1 MYTILQV
8 TLVFTVLFGGLYIR
22 KWYAKGGRVVPHR
35 GALVPE
41 NFWKTCPPAAEGSAD
56 RPLVVWIAD
65 TWMPTNTY
73 PYELSRFLVR
83 AAGWSVVI
91 LLPETAAATY
101 DDMPLIA
108 FHQRAL
114 VELAVRKAHC
124 ILTVGRKVFTVAKDT
139 ATNARKRLYRV
150 IDGPTDEP
158 ADPYTPEFTPA
169 AWLRPTA
176 LVVHPPFY
184 PRQYH
189 THTDRTCITLIGCG
203 PHQGPKEFY
212 ALARQFPTYSFM
224 AVEGLG
230 EQLAP
235 PKLLN
240 LRAVKAPGDLRGVYS
255 QTGIL
260 VILGTSENFPRRA
273 LEAAA
278 SGIPTVGI
286 SSAGLQEVLGDAGIF
301 CEGVPE
307 IAETIR
313 ELREDPVAYKA
324 ASKAATKRAAAA
336 YNSTEE
342 LEAFRNYILDL
353 Q

>member
-8 TLVFTVLFGGLYIR
+8 TLVFTILFGGLYIR

-41 NFWKTCPPAAEGSAD
+41 DFWKSCQPAAEGSAD

-108 FHQRAL
+108 FGQRAL
-114 VELAVRKAHC
+114 VELAIRKAHC
-124 ILTVGRKVFTVAKDT
+124 ILTVGRKVFTVAKET

-158 ADPYTPEFTPA
+158 PDPSIPEITPA

-176 LVVHPPFY
+176 LVVHLPFY
-184 PRQYH
+184 SKLYQ
-189 THTDRTCITLIGCG
+189 THTDQKFITLIGCE
-203 PHQGPKEFY
+203 PKQMPKEFY
-212 ALARQFPTYSFM
+212 ALARQFPNYSFM

-235 PKLLN
+235 PRLPN
-240 LRAVKAPGDLRGVYS
+240 LRAVKAPGDMRGVYS

-286 SSAGLQEVLGDAGIF
+286 SSAGLQEALGDAGIF
-301 CEGVPE
+301 CDTMEK

-313 ELREDPVAYKA
+313 ELKENPVAYET
-324 ASKAATKRAAAA
+324 ASRVAKRYVA

-342 LEAFRNYILDL
+342 LERFANRLVL
-353 Q
+353 